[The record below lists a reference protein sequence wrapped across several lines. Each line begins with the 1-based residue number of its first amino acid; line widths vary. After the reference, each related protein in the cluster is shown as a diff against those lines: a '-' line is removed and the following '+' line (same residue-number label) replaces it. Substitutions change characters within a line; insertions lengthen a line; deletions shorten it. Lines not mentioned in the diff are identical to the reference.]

1 MNKIAKEAKEL
12 LILEFH
18 KNELI
23 LGNRIVT
30 SSYWTRLGKKH
41 GREIRKIILNDGDYT
56 SKKIVVCNYKN
67 GMRHGEFK
75 YYDDEILVK
84 YDWYKDDEEF
94 KNILHIC

>member
-1 MNKIAKEAKEL
+1 M
-12 LILEFH
+12 
-18 KNELI
+18 
-23 LGNRIVT
+23 T
-30 SSYWTRLGKKH
+30 
-41 GREIRKIILNDGDYT
+41 EIIRQ
-56 SKKIVVCNYKN
+56 KKIVVCNYKN